1 MVRKR
6 WVSHAVVVAFSVAA
20 MACAGDA
27 EEDTM
32 DDAELD
38 NGAAVT
44 PTPDPG
50 TSGAVPVGELPA
62 GVTAEM
68 VAEGQQVFSGP
79 GICISCHGP
88 DASGTPLAPNLRDNE
103 WLWVTNTTD
112 PTGMYNEI
120 VTRVQE
126 GVPTPKTHP
135 SPMPPMG
142 GAQLTEDQVRAVAAY
157 VYSLSHGG

>member
-1 MVRKR
+1 MARMR
-6 WVSHAVVVAFSVAA
+6 WVSHAVVLAFSVSAV
-20 MACAGDA
+20 ACGGENQEGADEVA
-27 EEDTM
+27 TDT
-32 DDAELD
+32 
-38 NGAAVT
+38 GAVVT
-44 PTPDPG
+44 PTPDGG
-50 TSGAVPVGELPA
+50 TTAVAVGDLPS
-62 GVTAEM
+62 GVTQQM

-103 WLWVTNTTD
+103 WLWVSNTSD
-112 PTGMYNEI
+112 PTAMYNEI
-120 VTRVQE
+120 VTRVRE